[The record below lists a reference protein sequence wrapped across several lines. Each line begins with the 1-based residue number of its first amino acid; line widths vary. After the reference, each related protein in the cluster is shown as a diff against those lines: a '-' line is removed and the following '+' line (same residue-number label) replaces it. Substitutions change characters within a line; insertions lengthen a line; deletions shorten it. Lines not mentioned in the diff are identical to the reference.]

1 MTSPDIDLQDRPRRL
16 PRLSDAVPDSV
27 RRRDQAEARDYSRH
41 RVVGARHPGRTA
53 GTLAAAA
60 VIIVALQSILTNERW
75 EWGVFAEWF
84 FAEPVMDG
92 LGRTLLLTAAG
103 SALGFLLGTGLA
115 LARVSKSHGKAPK

>member
-1 MTSPDIDLQDRPRRL
+1 MTSQDIDLQDRPRRL
-16 PRLSDAVPDSV
+16 PRLSDALPDAI

-53 GTLAAAA
+53 GTLAAVV
-60 VIIVALQSILTNERW
+60 VIIAVLHSILTNERW
-75 EWGVFAEWF
+75 EWDVFAEWF

-92 LGRTLLLTAAG
+92 LGRTILLTAAG

-115 LARVSKSHGKAPK
+115 